1 MTQEGASEGEGS
13 LTWVLTTNV
22 LIMNR
27 HEIKKLLLLITFSLP
42 STMFLTPH

>member
-1 MTQEGASEGEGS
+1 MRDRVTQEGASEGEGS

-27 HEIKKLLLLITFSLP
+27 HEI
-42 STMFLTPH
+42 